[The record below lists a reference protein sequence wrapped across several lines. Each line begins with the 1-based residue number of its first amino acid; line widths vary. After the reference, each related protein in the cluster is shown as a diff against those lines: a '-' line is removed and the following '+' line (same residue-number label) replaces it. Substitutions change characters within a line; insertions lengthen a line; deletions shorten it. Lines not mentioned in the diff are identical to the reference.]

1 MTEGEIA
8 LLAAGIGAA
17 AAIAGT
23 ALTLIAQAW
32 RDRRTWRRDQRVRAA
47 LQFLREVHRVDLMLS
62 RHDRVG
68 EVGDVLPDP
77 RWRADVAMDLAE
89 IEVFGS
95 KRLAQAGGAVY
106 RALQRLQDE
115 GATIGAMAEAEE
127 AEERY
132 RRVMQRD
139 LGLRKTSLSEHELDD
154 VETQAY
160 HPG

>member
-1 MTEGEIA
+1 M
-8 LLAAGIGAA
+8 
-17 AAIAGT
+17 
-23 ALTLIAQAW
+23 
-32 RDRRTWRRDQRVRAA
+32 
-47 LQFLREVHRVDLMLS
+47 
-62 RHDRVG
+62 
-68 EVGDVLPDP
+68 
-77 RWRADVAMDLAE
+77 AMDLAE